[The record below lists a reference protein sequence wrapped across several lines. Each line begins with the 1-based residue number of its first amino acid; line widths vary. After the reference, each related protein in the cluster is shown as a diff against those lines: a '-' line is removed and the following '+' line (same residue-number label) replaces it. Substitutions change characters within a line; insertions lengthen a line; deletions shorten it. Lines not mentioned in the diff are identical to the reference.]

1 MEHKCTAKVSG
12 SWRSRVCGKKAKH
25 DIVNGVATRCGI
37 HSLAAAKKR
46 EAKRQEAEAKWRR
59 EFDEKI
65 QIRNARKAAIDAIK
79 QIAAGHNNPRE
90 LANEVVAMFP
100 RKETL

>member
-37 HSLAAAKKR
+37 HSLEAKEKR
-46 EAKRQEAEAKWRR
+46 EAKRQEASEKWRR
-59 EFDEKI
+59 ELYEEI
-65 QIRNARKAAIDAIK
+65 QVQKARKAAIDAIK
-79 QIAAGHNNPRE
+79 QIAAGHNNPMG